1 MPVAPVCLR
10 AWSHGRGPL
19 RGRPRRTRAAHA
31 RRRGPSREAAGD
43 GHPRVRRQG
52 PGRRARRC
60 DRSRR
65 AVEQAARLLLL
76 RQQDRPLQRGRR
88 AHRPRGPR
96 RALPRRRR
104 PLRAARAARPAPR
117 DAQLG
122 AGRHALGP
130 AAGLGGPRA
139 RGQGHPARGGAPRLL
154 ARARP
159 RDRRRAD
166 ARGDRRPLRPRDARA
181 RAAGGRAHAAD
192 APAGREDGHRDEL
205 PRPGV
210 RPPAGGAARRAGR
223 APAGRSAIR
232 PTRAP
237 RGSPRPRG

>member
-19 RGRPRRTRAAHA
+19 RGRPRRTRAPHA

-52 PGRRARRC
+52 PGRARV
-60 DRSRR
+60 D
-65 AVEQAARLLLL
+65 AI
-76 RQQDRPLQRGRR
+76 
-88 AHRPRGPR
+88 
-96 RALPRRRR
+96 
-104 PLRAARAARPAPR
+104 ARAARSNKQLVYYYFGNKIGLYNEVVGRIGPGVHEELYP
-117 DAQLG
+117 DADDPSVPLVQRVRRRARHTLG

-130 AAGLGGPRA
+130 AAELGGPRA

-159 RDRRRAD
+159 RDRRRAER
-166 ARGDRRPLRPRDARA
+166 RGDRRPLRPRDARA

-210 RPPAGGAARRAGR
+210 RPPAGGAARLARRASAGR
-223 APAGRSAIR
+223 QDTGA
-232 PTRAP
+232 RAP